1 MAGTKI
7 NPHCAFFSSSTLSRI
22 HSFFFVAGHVKGCSL
37 LSLLLSLFF
46 IHTPFQCLHIRSSSV
61 PCSPSS
67 PRFYP
72 SSNMRPELRQA
83 VTKLF
88 KYLLITY
95 AILSVIY
102 TASYLVATYSGT
114 SHDFGGLL
122 PKARDAHAESDQ
134 QESLST
140 HSNEQQHQQQ
150 EQQQQLGDHSVAW
163 SNAHGAV
170 QVLPENLIMSKVF
183 SEAMGPSNMTPYF
196 FRAKETFDKEDI
208 TMSTLVT
215 RNRFLVLSRLA
226 SNYKGNGM
234 TIA

>member
-1 MAGTKI
+1 
-7 NPHCAFFSSSTLSRI
+7 
-22 HSFFFVAGHVKGCSL
+22 
-37 LSLLLSLFF
+37 
-46 IHTPFQCLHIRSSSV
+46 
-61 PCSPSS
+61 
-67 PRFYP
+67 
-72 SSNMRPELRQA
+72 MRPELSQA

-114 SHDFGGLL
+114 SHDFGGFL
-122 PKARDAHAESDQ
+122 PRARDAHAESDQ

-140 HSNEQQHQQQ
+140 HSKQQ
-150 EQQQQLGDHSVAW
+150 QQQQLGEHTVAW

-226 SNYKGNGM
+226 SNYKGNWIHRRRKGKVDL
-234 TIA
+234 

>member
-1 MAGTKI
+1 
-7 NPHCAFFSSSTLSRI
+7 
-22 HSFFFVAGHVKGCSL
+22 
-37 LSLLLSLFF
+37 
-46 IHTPFQCLHIRSSSV
+46 
-61 PCSPSS
+61 
-67 PRFYP
+67 
-72 SSNMRPELRQA
+72 MRPELSQA

-114 SHDFGGLL
+114 SHDFGGFL
-122 PKARDAHAESDQ
+122 PRARDAHAESDQ

-140 HSNEQQHQQQ
+140 HSKQQ
-150 EQQQQLGDHSVAW
+150 QQQQLGEHTVAW

-226 SNYKGNGM
+226 SNYKGNWILMEERKVDLCLLYRSHLCYSACHG
-234 TIA
+234 